1 MHEYELLLKQ
11 RDEIDKK
18 LILLN
23 NDYRNCQGNH
33 LQSVYIAGKIAVYS
47 IQLCNVLKH
56 LAAYQQFKNRL

>member
-11 RDEIDKK
+11 RDEIDQK

-23 NDYRNCQGNH
+23 NDYHNCRGSH
-33 LQSVYIAGKIAVYS
+33 LQSVYIAGKIAVYT

-56 LAAYQQFKNRL
+56 LAAYQQFKK